1 MKKEELEKY
10 KLENNFVRVLV
21 DDISGTDLINM
32 RKELSKDLSL
42 GSLEIRQQKRNIEK
56 QVIDDAKSILFKE
69 DQMIEQYVELVGTN
83 GLDKDKLIKIGKQI
97 CEQEIK

>member
-1 MKKEELEKY
+1 M
-10 KLENNFVRVLV
+10 
-21 DDISGTDLINM
+21 
-32 RKELSKDLSL
+32 
-42 GSLEIRQQKRNIEK
+42 
-56 QVIDDAKSILFKE
+56 E